1 MPRQET
7 TAFPEDRHMAKKI
20 VLYSTPICPKCQVLK
35 GALPEGITVVD
46 MREPAALTH
55 LRINGVFARSAP
67 VLQVGID
74 FYTEP
79 DLFKNGNIDTEKL
92 RSILEA

>member
-1 MPRQET
+1 MV
-7 TAFPEDRHMAKKI
+7 KKI
-20 VLYSTPICPKCQVLK
+20 VLYSTPICPKCQMLK
-35 GALPEGITVVD
+35 GTLPEDITVVD